1 MLNVIFFCQ
10 MVDLSN
16 ELNFRLPV
24 VRLGGKYFR
33 VMVSVINLD
42 PKPVHR
48 IANWVKRKEEWLQV
62 KTNPNTY
69 ISICLGFCNPIDKL
83 RRSEVTSFCVQ
94 LRKRLE
100 R

>member
-10 MVDLSN
+10 IVDLSN
-16 ELNFRLPV
+16 ESNFRLPV

-33 VMVSVINLD
+33 VMVSVIDLD

-62 KTNPNTY
+62 KTNLNTY
-69 ISICLGFCNPIDKL
+69 SSRCLGFCNPRDKL
-83 RRSEVTSFCVQ
+83 RRWDMT
-94 LRKRLE
+94 
-100 R
+100 